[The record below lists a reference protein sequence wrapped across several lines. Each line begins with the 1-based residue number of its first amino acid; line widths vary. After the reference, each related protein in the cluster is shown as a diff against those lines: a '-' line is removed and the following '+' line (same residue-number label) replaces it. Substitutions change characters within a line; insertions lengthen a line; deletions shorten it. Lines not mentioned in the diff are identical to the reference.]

1 MRKEY
6 TDHNLNPSKELS
18 SNEPKDNCLDGY
30 DFTKAI
36 NNPYTSNLKETMTV
50 KDLFAICDRNKLIA
64 CIAAKQEDVPGDV
77 AITEAVAAQYIPVL
91 EELEGITPASGQ
103 EHFVLG
109 MLVEGRVEA
118 MEFYIPEV
126 NLYFQPNSV
135 LRSMTEEDICN
146 SHEALEWASLA
157 SVPES
162 YVFCYTPWAEILDM
176 RVCADN
182 VASVGG
188 EELAANILYD
198 MTFWGFTAK
207 AIDEKIKEI
216 QDILNNTK
224 YDSLADILEDAIVQ
238 TRSADPTEEELLAY
252 KRKNARSRHRVYH
265 LLLKYQDWWQEDEN
279 DRCSTNSGE
288 V

>member
-18 SNEPKDNCLDGY
+18 SNEPKDNCLDGH
-30 DFTKAI
+30 DFRKAI
-36 NNPYTSNLKETMTV
+36 NNPYVGNLKGTMTV
-50 KDLFAICDRNKLIA
+50 KDLFAICDREKLMS
-64 CIAAKQEDVPGDV
+64 CIATKHEDVPDGVD
-77 AITEAVAAQYIPVL
+77 IMEAVAAQYVPVL
-91 EELEGITPASGQ
+91 EELERLTPASGQ
-103 EHFVLG
+103 EHIVLG

-118 MEFYIPEV
+118 MDFYMPEV
-126 NLYFQPNSV
+126 KIYFRPNSV
-135 LRSMTEEDICN
+135 LRWMTEEAICN

-176 RVCADN
+176 RVCAYN
-182 VASVGG
+182 VASVGA

-198 MTFWGFTAK
+198 MTFCGFTAK
-207 AIDEKIKEI
+207 AIDEKIKEL
-216 QDILNNTK
+216 QEALNDTK
-224 YDSLADILEDAIVQ
+224 YDSLADLLEDAIIEK
-238 TRSADPTEEELLAY
+238 RSDPTEEKRLAY
-252 KRKNARSRHRVYH
+252 KRKNALYKHRVYH